1 VNGDATHGEPLD
13 DPASEMAFAL
23 VDRTLTAIG
32 GLEISD
38 PIKAIDAVL
47 AMYERALERIH
58 RI

>member
-1 VNGDATHGEPLD
+1 MNGDATHGQQLD
-13 DPASEMAFAL
+13 ESASEMAFAL

-32 GLEISD
+32 GLDIDD

-47 AMYERALERIH
+47 AMYERALQRIR